1 MSDKTKFVIECEV
14 TKNDQNNDRYNVLV
28 AAYVYTKI
36 ELDDRI
42 SEQLKLADYS
52 LVYSSEAVSIET
64 YLSSEVDYHSQAE
77 HLCKLINKETPIQLI
92 ELHKIEDENVVKD
105 SYLIFDEQAYCQIDM
120 EGQLAPEEKWEPW
133 VSDELKIALFAQ
145 PESVE
150 HSEATQKRLHTYL
163 IVDATLRKKIVGHY
177 DFDIIRYC
185 EVRCLF
191 KGKAA
196 QTLKD
201 AAPYLIDITLSHQAY
216 DDGTKVS
223 KFHKDFIENH
233 WPHNTGII
241 VRSYASMDEI
251 LHHYRRFTKVQN
263 AEGEWIFFRFWD
275 PNILIPYLTGI
286 QHWQERVALWFNLG
300 DGLTVE
306 AVLACAIEA
315 DTLINISP
323 KLEIKEITKR
333 YPVEYTL
340 EDFEVMEH
348 EFFNYRNK
356 KMVVSLFIKYPELTM
371 VNEIEFDVLLV
382 QQIEWLYDNSFFEI
396 SNIVRV
402 LNICSRYECAI
413 TDSPSLIQSLLTNST
428 LTEPDK
434 IELLEYHADKVLW
447 S

>member
-1 MSDKTKFVIECEV
+1 MSDKTKFVIECDV
-14 TKNDQNNDRYNVLV
+14 VKIDQRRDRYQVLV

-36 ELDDRI
+36 ELDARI
-42 SEQLKLADYS
+42 SEQLKLAGYS
-52 LVYSSEAVSIET
+52 LVYSSDAVSVES
-64 YLSSEVDYHSQAE
+64 YLSNDNAYHNQAE
-77 HLCKLINKETPIQLI
+77 HLCELINNEIPIQLI
-92 ELHKIEDENVVKD
+92 ELHKIDDENVVKD
-105 SYLIFDEQAYCQIDM
+105 SYLIFDEQAYSQIDM
-120 EGQLAPEEKWEPW
+120 ERQLATEEKWQPW
-133 VSDELKIALFAQ
+133 ISDELKTALFAQ
-145 PESVE
+145 PDSVE
-150 HSEATQKRLHTYL
+150 HSEASQKRLHTYL

-177 DFDIIRYC
+177 DFDIIMHC
-185 EVRCLF
+185 EVKCLF

-196 QTLKD
+196 QTLKN

-216 DDGTKVS
+216 DDDTKVS

-233 WPHNTGII
+233 WQHNTGII

-300 DGLTVE
+300 DGVMIE
-306 AVLACAIEA
+306 SVMACAIA
-315 DTLINISP
+315 QDTLVSIAPEQS
-323 KLEIKEITKR
+323 IKDITQR
-333 YPVEYTL
+333 YPVEYTQ
-340 EDFEVMEH
+340 EDFEVMEV

-356 KMVVSLFIKYPELTM
+356 KIVANLLIKYPKLAT
-371 VNEIEFDVLLV
+371 VNEIEFDVFLV
-382 QQIEWLYDNSFFEI
+382 QQIEWLYDNRIFEI

-434 IELLEYHADKVLW
+434 IELLEYHANKVLW
-447 S
+447 N